1 MRAKRQLKIFK
12 KPGIEYLKTLYN
24 KGVFYLFDSTGW
36 KSNSKDGTSRKS
48 RVLKYTKKSLRMFG
62 DEMNIFKTPVIVGL
76 RIIYYKSMAFVFDN
90 NCPQPQTASASEDN
104 FLYRDLSGS
113 NDLQKQELKIF
124 KYPTIDNLK
133 ILYNKSIGKL

>member
-12 KPGIEYLKTLYN
+12 KPGIEYLKALYN

-36 KSNSKDGTSRKS
+36 KSASKDGASRKS

-62 DEMNIFKTPVIVGL
+62 DEMNIFKAPVIVGL
-76 RIIYYKSMAFVFDN
+76 KIIYYRSIAFVFEN
-90 NCPQPQTASASEDN
+90 NCPQPQAAAASEDN
-104 FLYRDLSGS
+104 FLYRDLSSS

-133 ILYNKSIGKL
+133 VLYNKSIGKL